1 MALTD
6 ATARAEVL
14 ERYGLTDEVADDETV
29 TVYHSDDA
37 TAAQS
42 NAEYIG
48 TVFWGG
54 KTGNVA
60 MEVVLLGDDAA
71 TAFTDADSVYT
82 EWTGS

>member
-1 MALTD
+1 MAVTD
-6 ATARAEVL
+6 SAARADVL

-42 NAEYIG
+42 SAEYIG
-48 TVFWGG
+48 AVFWGG
-54 KTGNVA
+54 KTDDVA
-60 MEVVLLGDDAA
+60 MEVVLIGSDAA
-71 TAFTDADSVYT
+71 TAFTDADNVYT